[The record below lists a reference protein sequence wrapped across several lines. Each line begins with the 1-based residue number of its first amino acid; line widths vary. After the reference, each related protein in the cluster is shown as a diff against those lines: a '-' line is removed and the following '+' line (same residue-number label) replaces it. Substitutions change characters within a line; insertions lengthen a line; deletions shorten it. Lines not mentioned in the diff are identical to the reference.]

1 MDTIDTSE
9 IDPNFKFEIAK
20 QVGGE
25 GILKCFA
32 CGSCTARC
40 PEMDVKKEWN
50 PRVVIRKALLGMKE
64 EVFRS
69 EFLWICSAH
78 YTCLEKCPQNVNIKG
93 VMNQIRNERLKEEA
107 TDHDE
112 TVVSSYPRESIRS
125 DEGGKEGETV
135 NKLDMGFKYRIAE
148 GTSGGDLYE
157 CFACGT
163 CTAGCPERDLDPLYS
178 PRKVIK
184 SSLLGMKQK
193 VYDNRFV
200 EICSTH
206 YRCLEQCP
214 QGVEIP
220 RLMYAIRELAIKEGY
235 SRETI
240 A

>member
-1 MDTIDTSE
+1 MDPIDSRDLDT
-9 IDPNFKFEIAK
+9 NFKFEIAK
-20 QVGGE
+20 QEGGE

-40 PEMDVKKEWN
+40 PEMDVKEEWN
-50 PRVVIRKALLGMKE
+50 PREVIRKALLGMRE

-78 YTCLEKCPQNVNIKG
+78 YICLERCPQNVNIKG
-93 VMNQIRNERLKEEA
+93 VMNQIRNERLREEA
-107 TDHDE
+107 LE
-112 TVVSSYPRESIRS
+112 
-125 DEGGKEGETV
+125 EGETD
-135 NKLDMGFKYRIAE
+135 NKLDMGFKYKIAE
-148 GTSGGDLYE
+148 GPTGGDLYE

>member
-1 MDTIDTSE
+1 MIDSRE
-9 IDPNFKFEIAK
+9 LDPKFRDEVAAEM
-20 QVGGE
+20 GG
-25 GILKCFA
+25 
-32 CGSCTARC
+32 
-40 PEMDVKKEWN
+40 
-50 PRVVIRKALLGMKE
+50 
-64 EVFRS
+64 
-69 EFLWICSAH
+69 AH
-78 YTCLEKCPQNVNIKG
+78 IS
-93 VMNQIRNERLKEEA
+93 R
-107 TDHDE
+107 
-112 TVVSSYPRESIRS
+112 
-125 DEGGKEGETV
+125 
-135 NKLDMGFKYRIAE
+135 
-148 GTSGGDLYE
+148 

-220 RLMYAIRELAIKEGY
+220 RLMYAIRELAIKKGY
-235 SRETI
+235 SRDSI

>member
-1 MDTIDTSE
+1 MDPIDSRDLDT
-9 IDPNFKFEIAK
+9 NFKFEIAK
-20 QVGGE
+20 QEGGE

-40 PEMDVKKEWN
+40 PEMEVKEEWN
-50 PRVVIRKALLGMKE
+50 AREVIRKALLGMKE

-93 VMNQIRNERLKEEA
+93 VMNQIREERIREEA
-107 TDHDE
+107 LE
-112 TVVSSYPRESIRS
+112 
-125 DEGGKEGETV
+125 EGETD

-148 GTSGGDLYE
+148 GATGGDLYE

>member
-40 PEMDVKKEWN
+40 PEMDVKEEWN
-50 PRVVIRKALLGMKE
+50 ARTVIRKALLGLKD
-64 EVFRS
+64 EVLSS
-69 EFLWICSAH
+69 EFVWICSAH
-78 YTCLEKCPQNVNIKG
+78 YRCLEKCPQKVDVKAL
-93 VMNQIRNERLKEEA
+93 MNQIREERLK
-107 TDHDE
+107 DE
-112 TVVSSYPRESIRS
+112 MQEGPVSKARDDS
-125 DEGGKEGETV
+125 
-135 NKLDMGFKYRIAE
+135 FKYRLAE
-148 GTSGGDLYE
+148 GECGSDIYN

-184 SSLLGMKQK
+184 SSLLGLKDK
-193 VYDNRFV
+193 VYNNKFV

-220 RLMYAIRELAIKEGY
+220 KLMFAIRELAIKEGY
-235 SRETI
+235 SREGNNEC
-240 A
+240 